1 MEAMKIPTSIKLD
14 PRMKK
19 ALAKL
24 AEEQMIPVTSVI
36 KQAIDKHLKEH
47 SIDWREEKLKK

>member
-1 MEAMKIPTSIKLD
+1 MPTSIKLD

-24 AEEQMIPVTSVI
+24 AEQQMIPVTSVI
-36 KQAIDKHLKEH
+36 KQAIEKHLQEH
-47 SIDWREEKLKK
+47 GMNWREVELEE

>member
-47 SIDWREEKLKK
+47 NIDWREEKLKK

>member
-1 MEAMKIPTSIKLD
+1 MPTSIKLD

-24 AEEQMIPVTSVI
+24 AEQQMIPATSVI
-36 KQAIDKHLKEH
+36 KQAIEKHLKDH
-47 SIDWREEKLKK
+47 GIDWREEEASEK

>member
-1 MEAMKIPTSIKLD
+1 MEAMKVPTSIKLD

-24 AEEQMIPVTSVI
+24 AEQQMIPITSVI
-36 KQAIDKHLKEH
+36 KQAIDKHLQEH
-47 SIDWREEKLKK
+47 GIDWREEPEG

>member
-1 MEAMKIPTSIKLD
+1 MPTSIKLD

-24 AEEQMIPVTSVI
+24 AEQQMIPVTSVI

-47 SIDWREEKLKK
+47 DIEWREEED